1 LIREHDVDV
10 GWYIS
15 DVHLNRAMGYFY
27 SLLREDGHL
36 ASTMNSKMFTEM
48 WEESLKETSVGAE
61 PSPIG
66 PDPEDARK
74 FLMATIEARITR
86 VEDRS
91 DRMENALAYLNRWLH
106 TTMTRYSHK
115 EEQELERILYGPAEE
130 PDGPSKS

>member
-1 LIREHDVDV
+1 MMSEQDSTTEV

-15 DVHLNRAMGYFY
+15 DVHVNRAMGYFY

-36 ASTMNSKMFTEM
+36 ASTMNSKLFASM
-48 WEESLKETSVGAE
+48 WAEALLQTSKVNE

-66 PDPEDARK
+66 PDQEEARK
-74 FLMATIEARITR
+74 FLMVTIEGRLTQ

-106 TTMTRYSHK
+106 MTMTRYGHK
-115 EEQELERILYGPAEE
+115 EEQELERILYGPGEKPNE
-130 PDGPSKS
+130 PA